1 VSTALSRTI
10 KVDTTAPTTLT
21 MTSPTMLNKKQP
33 TVIGTTE
40 AGSVVTISV
49 GGKTYTGTADASGN
63 YSIAITADLTE
74 GDNLLSIT
82 ATDAAGNVSTALS
95 QTIKVDTTP
104 PSLTVPTGPFN
115 FAATRTGRT
124 ESGAT
129 VTVNGKPVTVDGSG
143 NFTIPNTLATGTY
156 TVEAKDTVGNKSTK
170 TITVDVTPPKTPTM
184 VTPNLINK
192 KKPIIEGTAE
202 AGSSVK
208 ILVGGKTYTTT
219 ANKTGKYSFT
229 IPDDLKEGGNLF
241 TITATDAAGNISPAL
256 TKTIKVDTISPIF
269 KVPTTAFNP
278 SINPQTI
285 TASEISTFTIK
296 NSSNNI
302 VYTSSPGQTS
312 FMIPKTLTTGVY
324 TVTATDTAGNTTNQ
338 MITVDITGPSILN
351 IISTLFKKDP
361 KGNLVPVVNTVPWPS
376 TNVPPSI
383 IFNQAA
389 DSYSLSVSELAFFT
403 IKNKLD
409 KVVYQKADQLTKE
422 LLLSPRFLISGL
434 YNLESKDAL
443 GNISKNA
450 FSVVNNIGS
459 TKLSAVNNLKL
470 AMSAMK
476 TKNLEITLSS
486 DNIIFNQSRTT
497 SKITSSE
504 LALFLIKDSFGKII
518 YQSPQLQTE
527 LFLYPRFFQTG
538 DYILESTTA
547 TGQTSVNKF
556 SVTKM

>member
-1 VSTALSRTI
+1 
-10 KVDTTAPTTLT
+10 
-21 MTSPTMLNKKQP
+21 
-33 TVIGTTE
+33 
-40 AGSVVTISV
+40 
-49 GGKTYTGTADASGN
+49 
-63 YSIAITADLTE
+63 
-74 GDNLLSIT
+74 
-82 ATDAAGNVSTALS
+82 
-95 QTIKVDTTP
+95 
-104 PSLTVPTGPFN
+104 
-115 FAATRTGRT
+115 
-124 ESGAT
+124 
-129 VTVNGKPVTVDGSG
+129 
-143 NFTIPNTLATGTY
+143 
-156 TVEAKDTVGNKSTK
+156 
-170 TITVDVTPPKTPTM
+170 
-184 VTPNLINK
+184 
-192 KKPIIEGTAE
+192 
-202 AGSSVK
+202 
-208 ILVGGKTYTTT
+208 LVGGKTYTTT

-256 TKTIKVDTISPIF
+256 TKTITVDT
-269 KVPTTAFNP
+269 
-278 SINPQTI
+278 
-285 TASEISTFTIK
+285 
-296 NSSNNI
+296 
-302 VYTSSPGQTS
+302 
-312 FMIPKTLTTGVY
+312 
-324 TVTATDTAGNTTNQ
+324 
-338 MITVDITGPSILN
+338 TGPSMFN
-351 IISTLFKKDP
+351 ITSTLFKKDP

-389 DSYSLSVSELAFFT
+389 DSYNLSVSELAFFT

-443 GNISKNA
+443 GNISKNT

-459 TKLSAVNNLKL
+459 TKLSAVNNLKF

-486 DNIIFNQSRTT
+486 DNIIFNQSTTT